1 MKSRID
7 KIMKA
12 MQKGNL
18 DAIAVI
24 AGPNMEYLTGGD
36 FFLMERPTVLIFSKN
51 QRPLAIL
58 PSLEVD
64 SFEALNFDSEIVAWK
79 DSDGY
84 LDAFVKISED
94 ALEEVLKNVKEGITE
109 SELAQMLIVEQ
120 YNRGAHGLAVHPL
133 VLIGG
138 NSSLPHGHA
147 GNRKLKIGDA
157 LLFDFGCIYNG
168 YISDFTRTYF
178 FKEVSDSFRKIYAVV
193 KEANEIGRNLV
204 KIGTSL
210 HEIDDRVTKYLENS
224 PYSKFIG
231 HRTGHGLGMEIH
243 EDPSVVRGNY
253 LNLQNGM
260 VITIEPGLYD
270 KGNVGIRIEDNVV
283 VTENGHES
291 LTVLPRE
298 LIVL

>member
-1 MKSRID
+1 
-7 KIMKA
+7 
-12 MQKGNL
+12 
-18 DAIAVI
+18 
-24 AGPNMEYLTGGD
+24 
-36 FFLMERPTVLIFSKN
+36 
-51 QRPLAIL
+51 
-58 PSLEVD
+58 
-64 SFEALNFDSEIVAWK
+64 
-79 DSDGY
+79 
-84 LDAFVKISED
+84 
-94 ALEEVLKNVKEGITE
+94 
-109 SELAQMLIVEQ
+109 
-120 YNRGAHGLAVHPL
+120 
-133 VLIGG
+133 VLIGE
-138 NSSLPHGHA
+138 NSSFPHGHA

-157 LLFDFGCIYNG
+157 LLFDFGCVYNG
-168 YISDFTRTYF
+168 YHSDFTRTYF

-210 HEIDDRVTKYLENS
+210 HEVDDRVTKYLEDS

-270 KGNVGIRIEDNVV
+270 KGNVGIRIEDSVV

-291 LTVLPRE
+291 LTALSRE